1 MYKISRFQIYFILAL
16 GLLLHLTVLDQIKI
30 LGVKPDLM
38 LIPVIFFGFFLGR
51 NAGLEFGFAAGFSK
65 DLFALDIFG
74 INALIFAITGFLAGL
89 LGTQF
94 SRESRR
100 TQCLLVVFLTALSI
114 MLHFAIVSILSKR
127 IYLDI
132 GEYLIGSVIPACVYT
147 GLVSIPVFVKLINV
161 YRLRSPEDYL

>member
-1 MYKISRFQIYFILAL
+1 MYKISRFKIYSILAL
-16 GLLLHLTVLDQIKI
+16 ALLLHLTVLDHIKI
-30 LGVKPDLM
+30 FGVKPDLM

-51 NAGLEFGFAAGFSK
+51 NAGLESGIAAGLSK

-74 INALIFAITGFLAGL
+74 INTLIFAITGFLAGL

-100 TQCLLVVFLTALSI
+100 TQFLLVMLLTAFS
-114 MLHFAIVSILSKR
+114 MTLHFAIVSVFSKR

-132 GEYLIGSVIPACVYT
+132 GEYLAGSVIPTCVYT
-147 GLVSIPVFVKLINV
+147 GIVSLPVFIKLTNL
-161 YRLRSPEDYL
+161 YKLRGSEDYL